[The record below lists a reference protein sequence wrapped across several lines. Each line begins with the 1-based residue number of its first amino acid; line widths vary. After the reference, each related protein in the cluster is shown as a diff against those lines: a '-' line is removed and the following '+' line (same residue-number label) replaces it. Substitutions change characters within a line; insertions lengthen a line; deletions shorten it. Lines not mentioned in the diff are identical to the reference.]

1 MKVGLVGYQGG
12 GKSKVFHLLT
22 GVAHDPAKAHTGQ
35 AGIATIPDERFDRLV
50 GLYKPKKIVPAR
62 IELFDTP
69 GLSLDQ
75 QSLNAQRLGI
85 IREADALVHVIGAFA
100 GADPFRTVAAFAD
113 DLILADMQVVTNRIE
128 RLRKD
133 IAKPRPDREELHAE
147 MAALEPIA
155 NRLADGEP
163 VRDMPFTEAQEK
175 ACRSFSLLTRKRQI
189 TVLNT
194 AESAF
199 DAAVVEE
206 LQRQGHRVIAA
217 PAGLELELQALPEAE
232 RDEFAREMGLAEP
245 SRGRLLRAIFEVTD
259 QITFYTC
266 AEKEVHAWLLK
277 RGSTVLEAADT
288 IHSDLARG
296 FVRAE
301 IWSTEDL
308 LRLGSERELKA
319 AGLQHVEGRDYV
331 VRDGD
336 EIFIRSG
343 I

>member
-12 GKSKVFHLLT
+12 GKSAVFHLLT
-22 GVAHDPAKAHTGQ
+22 GSAPDPSKAHTGQ
-35 AGIATIPDERFDRLV
+35 AGIATIPDERFNRLV
-50 GLYKPKKIVPAR
+50 DLYKPKKIVPAR

-69 GLSLDQ
+69 GLSRDQ
-75 QSLNAQRLGI
+75 QSVNAQRLGV
-85 IREADALVHVIGAFA
+85 IREAHALVHVIGAFA
-100 GADPFRTVAAFAD
+100 GADPLKTAAAFAD
-113 DLILADMQVVTNRIE
+113 DLVLADLQVVNNRLE

-133 IAKPRPDREELHAE
+133 LTKPRPDREELQGE
-147 MAALEPIA
+147 LAALEPIA
-155 NRLADGEP
+155 ARLGEGEP
-163 VRDMPFTEAQEK
+163 VQDMEFTEAQEK
-175 ACRSFSLLTRKRQI
+175 ACRSFSLLTRKRQLV
-189 TVLNT
+189 VLNT
-194 AESAF
+194 AESDF
-199 DAAVVEE
+199 DAAALAE
-206 LQRQGHRVIAA
+206 LERQGHRVIAA
-217 PAGLELELQALPEAE
+217 PAGLELELQALPEGDRE
-232 RDEFAREMGLAEP
+232 EFAREMGLAEP
-245 SRGRLLRAIFEVTD
+245 SRERLLRAIFEVTD

-301 IWSTEDL
+301 IWSTDDL

-331 VRDGD
+331 VQDGD